1 MAPLNDEQLHQ
12 IRDERREQIKAA
24 AIQVFAHKGIISAKM
39 SMIAETAGISNG
51 LLYHYYKSKDE
62 LFMSLV
68 QEAMIETEAAMRS
81 VYKMPGTPIEKIRA
95 LTAEILDESGAPYF
109 MLIHQARTSD
119 GVPEKVKHLLEQYSM
134 DTFIDMLLPLYQE
147 GQQVRELAAGDPR
160 DLIACFL
167 SVLSGIMVINSNGI
181 EDYRIPK
188 VDMLMRLIAHPVSSL
203 SNK

>member
-24 AIQVFAHKGIISAKM
+24 AIQVFARKGILNAKM

-62 LFMSLV
+62 LFLSLV
-68 QEAMIETEAAMRS
+68 QEAMLETEAAMRGIHE
-81 VYKMPGTPIEKIRA
+81 MPGTPIEKIRA
-95 LTAEILDESGAPYF
+95 LTADILDESGAPYF

-119 GVPEKVKHLLEQYSM
+119 GVPDKVKLLLEAYSM
-134 DTFIDMLLPLYQE
+134 DTFIDQLLPLFLE
-147 GQQVRELAAGDPR
+147 GQQAGELTEGDPR
-160 DLIACFL
+160 ELIACYL

-181 EDYRIPK
+181 EDYRIPRA
-188 VDMLMRLIAHPVSSL
+188 DMLMRLIAPQYRT
-203 SNK
+203 N